1 MHIKIESTDEFFS
14 RGKAIASLAD
24 KGLLKKESKIVSF
37 EHAEDLAKVVSA
49 AKIDL
54 YRAIRL
60 KSGSISEIAQRLK
73 RDRSAVKRDI
83 DVLQSIGLVELHTL
97 KNAGH
102 GTKKEVVA
110 CDNQVLMAW

>member
-1 MHIKIESTDEFFS
+1 MHIKIESTEDFFS
-14 RGKAIASLAD
+14 RGKSTATLAD
-24 KGLLKKESKIVSF
+24 KDLLEKESRIVSF
-37 EHAEDLAKVVSA
+37 ENAEDLAKVVSA

-54 YRAIRL
+54 FRTIRL
-60 KSGSISEIAQRLK
+60 RSGSITDISKRLN

-83 DVLQSIGLVELHTL
+83 DVLQAIGLVDVRPI

>member
-1 MHIKIESTDEFFS
+1 MHIKIESTEDFFA
-14 RGKAIASLAD
+14 RGKVTASLAD
-24 KGLLKKESKIVSF
+24 KGLLEKESRIVSF
-37 EHAEDLAKVVSA
+37 EDAEDLARVVSA

-54 YRAIRL
+54 FRTIRL
-60 KSGSISEIAQRLK
+60 HPGSITDIAQRLK

-83 DVLQSIGLVELHTL
+83 DVLQAIGLVDVRPM

>member
-1 MHIKIESTDEFFS
+1 MHIKIESTHEFFS

-54 YRAIRL
+54 FRTIRL

-110 CDNQVLMAW
+110 CENQVLMAW